1 MTAKSMR
8 TTSSSSYQT
17 TYSTGKA
24 KDNLKK
30 TVGTLLL
37 ILIAA
42 IILPTIPHTETAS
55 AQTSQSPSVF
65 IDPATYNATQLN
77 EQFTV
82 NIDISNVQ
90 NLFGWAVNFT
100 WDTNYLTLISKQEG
114 SFLSDQGTTQFVP
127 VTTTDI
133 KGTDSADTYKLAQL
147 ACDISSSTNGV
158 DANSASGN
166 GTLATMTFQI
176 IRQTQSTPITLG
188 VQSLTGAFPVGN
200 YTNQIAT
207 QPQIIP
213 ANYFSTSIVSLVL
226 PRGSNR

>member
-17 TYSTGKA
+17 TYSTGRA

-114 SFLSDQGTTQFVP
+114 SFLSDQGTHA
-127 VTTTDI
+127 I
-133 KGTDSADTYKLAQL
+133 C
-147 ACDISSSTNGV
+147 ACH
-158 DANSASGN
+158 
-166 GTLATMTFQI
+166 
-176 IRQTQSTPITLG
+176 
-188 VQSLTGAFPVGN
+188 N
-200 YTNQIAT
+200 YR
-207 QPQIIP
+207 
-213 ANYFSTSIVSLVL
+213 Y
-226 PRGSNR
+226 